1 MAQCS
6 YEVSPQKKHCARA
19 VFHSK
24 FGFQYSYTIESS
36 FGVYNGRRV
45 NEKDMSK
52 MGSDICETALQ
63 FIRLVS
69 ADKEKDKYSL
79 NEVLTLMRN

>member
-6 YEVSPQKKHCARA
+6 YEVSAQKKHCARA

-36 FGVYNGRRV
+36 FGVYDGRRV
-45 NEKDMSK
+45 NQKDMIK
-52 MGSDICETALQ
+52 MGSDICEAVLH

-69 ADKEKDKYSL
+69 ADKEKDKFCL
-79 NEVLTLMRN
+79 NEVLSLMRN